1 MKQLDIHTT
10 IKIYSPDELSAEE
23 QQLVEAAKEATTR
36 SYAPYSHFHVGAAAL
51 LANGEIVS
59 GTNQENTA
67 YPSGICAE
75 RTTLFYANSQ
85 YPEQAVKAL
94 AIAARTSDGHWT
106 DTPIS
111 PCGACRQVM
120 TETESRFGKPMK
132 VLLCSDKEVFLIES
146 AKDLLPVSFGSED
159 LK

>member
-51 LANGEIVS
+51 LANGEIIS
-59 GTNQENTA
+59 GTNQENVA

-85 YPEQAVKAL
+85 HPQEAVKAL
-94 AIAARTSDGHWT
+94 AIAARTSEGHWT
-106 DTPIS
+106 ETPIS

-120 TETESRFGKPMK
+120 TETENRFGKPMK
-132 VLLCSDKEVFLIES
+132 VLLCSAQEVFVIES

>member
-23 QQLVEAAKEATTR
+23 QQLVEAAKKATTR

-51 LANGEIVS
+51 LANGEIIS
-59 GTNQENTA
+59 GTNQENAA

-85 YPEQAVKAL
+85 HPQQAVKAL
-94 AIAARTSDGHWT
+94 AIAARTSEGHWT
-106 DTPIS
+106 ETPIS

-120 TETESRFGKPMK
+120 TETENRYEKPMK
-132 VLLCSDKEVFLIES
+132 VLLCSAQEVFVIES
-146 AKDLLPVSFGSED
+146 AKDLLPVSFGRED

>member
-23 QQLVEAAKEATTR
+23 QQLVAIAKEATTR

-51 LANGEIVS
+51 LDNGEIIS
-59 GTNQENTA
+59 GTNQENAA

-85 YPEQAVKAL
+85 HPQQAVKAL
-94 AIAARTSDGHWT
+94 AIAARTSEGHWT
-106 DTPIS
+106 ETPIS

-120 TETESRFGKPMK
+120 TETENRYEKPMK
-132 VLLCSDKEVFLIES
+132 VLLCSAQEVFVIES

>member
-23 QQLVEAAKEATTR
+23 QQLVEAAKKATTR

-51 LANGEIVS
+51 LANGEIIS
-59 GTNQENTA
+59 GTNQENAA

-85 YPEQAVKAL
+85 HPQQAVKAL
-94 AIAARTSDGHWT
+94 AIAARTSEGHWT
-106 DTPIS
+106 ETPIS

-120 TETESRFGKPMK
+120 TETENRFGKPMK
-132 VLLCSDKEVFLIES
+132 VLLCSAQEVFVIES
-146 AKDLLPVSFGSED
+146 AKDLLPVSFGSEE

>member
-10 IKIYSPDELSAEE
+10 IKVYSSDELSAEE

-51 LANGEIVS
+51 LANGEIIS
-59 GTNQENTA
+59 GTNQENAA

-85 YPEQAVKAL
+85 YPQQAVKAL
-94 AIAARTSDGHWT
+94 AIAARTSEGHWT
-106 DTPIS
+106 ETPIS

-120 TETESRFGKPMK
+120 TETENRYEKPMK
-132 VLLCSDKEVFLIES
+132 VLLCSAREVFVIES

>member
-10 IKIYSPDELSAEE
+10 IKIYSPYELSAEE
-23 QQLVEAAKEATTR
+23 QQLVEAAKKATTR

-51 LANGEIVS
+51 LANGEIIS
-59 GTNQENTA
+59 GTNQENAA

-85 YPEQAVKAL
+85 YPQQAVKAL
-94 AIAARTSDGHWT
+94 AIAARTSEGHWT
-106 DTPIS
+106 ETPIS

-120 TETESRFGKPMK
+120 TETENRYEKPMK
-132 VLLCSDKEVFLIES
+132 VLLCSAQEVFVIES

>member
-10 IKIYSPDELSAEE
+10 IKVYSSDELSAEE
-23 QQLVEAAKEATTR
+23 QQLVEAAKKATTR

-51 LANGEIVS
+51 LANGEIIS
-59 GTNQENTA
+59 GTNQENAA

-85 YPEQAVKAL
+85 HPQQAVKAL
-94 AIAARTSDGHWT
+94 AIAARTSEGHWT
-106 DTPIS
+106 ETPIS

-120 TETESRFGKPMK
+120 TETENRYEKPMK
-132 VLLCSDKEVFLIES
+132 VLLCSVQEVFVIES

>member
-51 LANGEIVS
+51 LANGEIIS
-59 GTNQENTA
+59 GTNQENAA

-85 YPEQAVKAL
+85 HPQEAVKAL
-94 AIAARTSDGHWT
+94 AIAARTSEGHWT
-106 DTPIS
+106 ETPIS

-120 TETESRFGKPMK
+120 TETENRFGKPMK
-132 VLLCSDKEVFLIES
+132 VLLCSAQEVFVIES
-146 AKDLLPVSFGSED
+146 AKDLLPVSFSSED

>member
-51 LANGEIVS
+51 LANGEIIS
-59 GTNQENTA
+59 GTNQENAA

-85 YPEQAVKAL
+85 HPQQAVKAL
-94 AIAARTSDGHWT
+94 AIAARTSEGHWT
-106 DTPIS
+106 ETPIS

-120 TETESRFGKPMK
+120 TETENRFGKPMK
-132 VLLCSDKEVFLIES
+132 VLLCSAQEVFVIES
-146 AKDLLPVSFGSED
+146 AKDLLPVSFGRED

>member
-23 QQLVEAAKEATTR
+23 QQLVEAAKKATTR
-36 SYAPYSHFHVGAAAL
+36 SFAPYSHFHVGAAAL
-51 LANGEIVS
+51 LANGEIIS
-59 GTNQENTA
+59 GTNQENAA

-85 YPEQAVKAL
+85 HPQQAVKAL
-94 AIAARTSDGHWT
+94 AIAARTSEGHWT
-106 DTPIS
+106 ETPIS

-120 TETESRFGKPMK
+120 TETENRYEKPMK
-132 VLLCSDKEVFLIES
+132 VLLCSAQEVFVIES

>member
-23 QQLVEAAKEATTR
+23 QQLVEVAKKATTR

-51 LANGEIVS
+51 LDNGEIIS
-59 GTNQENTA
+59 GTNQENAA

-85 YPEQAVKAL
+85 HPQEAVKAL
-94 AIAARTSDGHWT
+94 AIAARTSEGHWT
-106 DTPIS
+106 ETPIS

-120 TETESRFGKPMK
+120 TETENRFGKPMK
-132 VLLCSDKEVFLIES
+132 VLLCSTREVFVIES

>member
-23 QQLVEAAKEATTR
+23 QQLVEAAKKATTR

-51 LANGEIVS
+51 LANGEIIS
-59 GTNQENTA
+59 GTNQENAA

-85 YPEQAVKAL
+85 HPQQAVKAL
-94 AIAARTSDGHWT
+94 AIAARTSEGHWT
-106 DTPIS
+106 ETPIS

-120 TETESRFGKPMK
+120 TETENRYEKPMK
-132 VLLCSDKEVFLIES
+132 VLLCSAQEVFVIES
-146 AKDLLPVSFGSED
+146 AKDLLPVSFVSED

>member
-51 LANGEIVS
+51 LANGEIIS
-59 GTNQENTA
+59 GTNQENAA

-85 YPEQAVKAL
+85 YPQQAVKAL
-94 AIAARTSDGHWT
+94 AIAARTSEGHWT
-106 DTPIS
+106 ETPIS

-120 TETESRFGKPMK
+120 TETENRYEKPMK
-132 VLLCSDKEVFLIES
+132 VLLCNAQEVFVIES

>member
-23 QQLVEAAKEATTR
+23 QQLVEAAKKATTR

-51 LANGEIVS
+51 LANGEIIS
-59 GTNQENTA
+59 GTNQENAA

-85 YPEQAVKAL
+85 HPQQAVKAL
-94 AIAARTSDGHWT
+94 AIAARTSEGHWT
-106 DTPIS
+106 EIPIS

-120 TETESRFGKPMK
+120 TETENRYEKPMK
-132 VLLCSDKEVFLIES
+132 VLLCSAQEVFVIES

>member
-23 QQLVEAAKEATTR
+23 QQLVEAAKKATTR

-51 LANGEIVS
+51 LANGEIIS
-59 GTNQENTA
+59 GTNQENAA

-85 YPEQAVKAL
+85 HPQQAVKAL
-94 AIAARTSDGHWT
+94 AIAARTSEGHWT
-106 DTPIS
+106 ETPIS

-120 TETESRFGKPMK
+120 TETENRFGKPMK
-132 VLLCSDKEVFLIES
+132 VLLCNAQEVFVIES

>member
-23 QQLVEAAKEATTR
+23 QQLVEAAKKATTR

-51 LANGEIVS
+51 LANGEIIS
-59 GTNQENTA
+59 GTNQENAA

-85 YPEQAVKAL
+85 HPQQAVKAL
-94 AIAARTSDGHWT
+94 AIAARTSEGHWT
-106 DTPIS
+106 ETPIS

-120 TETESRFGKPMK
+120 TETENRFGKPMK
-132 VLLCSDKEVFLIES
+132 VLLCSAQEVFVIES

>member
-10 IKIYSPDELSAEE
+10 IKIYSPYELSAEE
-23 QQLVEAAKEATTR
+23 QQLVEAAKKATTR

-51 LANGEIVS
+51 LANGEIIS
-59 GTNQENTA
+59 GTNQENAA

-85 YPEQAVKAL
+85 HPQQAVKAL
-94 AIAARTSDGHWT
+94 AIAARTSEGHWT
-106 DTPIS
+106 ETPIS

-120 TETESRFGKPMK
+120 TETENRFGKPMK
-132 VLLCSDKEVFLIES
+132 VLLCSAQEVFVIES